1 MKAKNTSSAP
11 KVLVKEARKQGR
23 RDGKNQVPRQEWGA
37 NSVPY
42 LGQLHKKFAS
52 FGRELDLSVEQ
63 NKLSRENA
71 KVDAIKSE
79 IQQKGISDALA
90 RNLDRAEAELAKA
103 QGQLD
108 GAVDEVP
115 MAKFARMR
123 LITNSAYVPFL
134 ILLFVGEFTITA
146 PAFRVL
152 LGESRGTSLL
162 VTLAVSGLSVG
173 AAHILG
179 IYLKSLFD
187 RSRPKSGIYNAIFIT
202 GAVFLTVTIVYLSY
216 IRAANSALYAG
227 MITEIPQAWRLEFLW
242 SFYTVLQLTFI
253 AFGTAISFMH
263 YSEIETALRRSKIK
277 VWFLRRLQTNRDK
290 KKIASGT
297 SVEGT
302 QVDTSKVLDQEL
314 EVLESKKI
322 LLRAQYEEVCAI
334 YRDANIHARRDE
346 MDGAHIALRPSEL
359 DFRSTGIDFHTSE
372 LVGTK

>member
-63 NKLSRENA
+63 NKLNRENA

-79 IQQKGISDALA
+79 IQQKGISEALA
-90 RNLDRAEAELAKA
+90 RNLDRAETELAKT
-103 QGQLD
+103 QSQLD

-115 MAKFARMR
+115 MAKFARVR

-134 ILLFVGEFTITA
+134 ILLFIGEFTITA

-263 YSEIETALRRSKIK
+263 YSEIETALRRAKIK

-290 KKIASGT
+290 KKVSSGT

-346 MDGAHIALRPSEL
+346 MDGAHIALRPLEL

>member
-23 RDGKNQVPRQEWGA
+23 RDGKNQVPRQEWGV

-63 NKLSRENA
+63 NKLNRENA

-90 RNLDRAEAELAKA
+90 RNLDRAEVEVAKA

-187 RSRPKSGIYNAIFIT
+187 RSRPKNGIYNAIFIT

-263 YSEIETALRRSKIK
+263 YSEIETALRRAKIK

-346 MDGAHIALRPSEL
+346 MDGAHIALRPLEL

>member
-11 KVLVKEARKQGR
+11 KVLVKEARKRGR

-37 NSVPY
+37 NSIPY

-63 NKLSRENA
+63 NKLNRENA

-103 QGQLD
+103 QGHLD

-263 YSEIETALRRSKIK
+263 YSEIETALRRAKIK

-346 MDGAHIALRPSEL
+346 MDGAHVALRPLEL

>member
-37 NSVPY
+37 NSIPY
-42 LGQLHKKFAS
+42 LGQLHKKFAA

-63 NKLSRENA
+63 NKLNRENA

-263 YSEIETALRRSKIK
+263 YSEIETALRRAKIK

>member
-63 NKLSRENA
+63 NKLNREIA
-71 KVDAIKSE
+71 KVDAIRSE

-90 RNLDRAEAELAKA
+90 QNLMRAESELAKA
-103 QGQLD
+103 QAQLE
-108 GAVDEVP
+108 GGVDEVP

-134 ILLFVGEFTITA
+134 ILLFIGEFTITA

-162 VTLAVSGLSVG
+162 VTLTVSGLSVG

-202 GAVFLTVTIVYLSY
+202 GAVFLTGTIVYLSY

-242 SFYTVLQLTFI
+242 SFYTILQLTFI

-263 YSEIETALRRSKIK
+263 YSEIETALRRAKIK
-277 VWFLRRLQTNRDK
+277 VWFLRRLQNNRDK
-290 KKIASGT
+290 KKTASGS

-302 QVDTSKVLDQEL
+302 QVDTSKMLDQEL

-322 LLRAQYEEVCAI
+322 LLRAQYEEVCAV

-346 MDGAHIALRPSEL
+346 IDGAHIALRPLEL

-372 LVGTK
+372 LTSVK

>member
-63 NKLSRENA
+63 NKLNREIA
-71 KVDAIKSE
+71 KVDAIRSE

-90 RNLDRAEAELAKA
+90 QNLMRAESELAKA
-103 QGQLD
+103 QAQLE
-108 GAVDEVP
+108 GGVDEVP

-134 ILLFVGEFTITA
+134 ILLFIGEFTITA

-162 VTLAVSGLSVG
+162 VTLTVSGLSVG

-202 GAVFLTVTIVYLSY
+202 GAVLLTGTIVYLSY

-242 SFYTVLQLTFI
+242 SFYTILQLTFI

-263 YSEIETALRRSKIK
+263 YSEIETALRRAKIK
-277 VWFLRRLQTNRDK
+277 VWFLRRLQNNRDK
-290 KKIASGT
+290 KKTASGS

-302 QVDTSKVLDQEL
+302 QVDTSKMLDQEL

-322 LLRAQYEEVCAI
+322 LLRAQYEEVCAV

-346 MDGAHIALRPSEL
+346 IDGAHIALRPLEL

-372 LVGTK
+372 LTSVK

>member
-63 NKLSRENA
+63 NKLNREIA
-71 KVDAIKSE
+71 KVDAIRSE

-90 RNLDRAEAELAKA
+90 QNLMRAESELAKA
-103 QGQLD
+103 QAQLE
-108 GAVDEVP
+108 GGVDEVP

-134 ILLFVGEFTITA
+134 ILLFIGEFTITA

-162 VTLAVSGLSVG
+162 VTLTVSGLSVG

-202 GAVFLTVTIVYLSY
+202 GAVFLTGTIVYLSY

-242 SFYTVLQLTFI
+242 SFYTILQLTFI

-263 YSEIETALRRSKIK
+263 YSEIETALRRAKIK
-277 VWFLRRLQTNRDK
+277 VWFLRRLQNNRDK
-290 KKIASGT
+290 KKTASGS

-302 QVDTSKVLDQEL
+302 QVDTSKMLDQEL

-322 LLRAQYEEVCAI
+322 LLRAQYEEVCAV

-346 MDGAHIALRPSEL
+346 IDGAHIALRPLEL

-372 LVGTK
+372 LASVK

>member
-63 NKLSRENA
+63 NKLNRENA

-79 IQQKGISDALA
+79 IQQKGISEALA
-90 RNLDRAEAELAKA
+90 RNLDRAEVELAKT
-103 QGQLD
+103 QSQLD

-134 ILLFVGEFTITA
+134 ILLFIGEFTITA

-263 YSEIETALRRSKIK
+263 YSEIETALRRAKIK

-346 MDGAHIALRPSEL
+346 MDGAHVALRPLEL

>member
-63 NKLSRENA
+63 NKLNRENA

-79 IQQKGISDALA
+79 IQQKGISEALA
-90 RNLDRAEAELAKA
+90 RNLDRAEAELAKT
-103 QGQLD
+103 QSQLD

-134 ILLFVGEFTITA
+134 ILLFIGEFTITA

-263 YSEIETALRRSKIK
+263 YSEIETALRRAKIK
-277 VWFLRRLQTNRDK
+277 VWFLRRLQNNRDK

>member
-263 YSEIETALRRSKIK
+263 YSEIETALRRAKIK

-290 KKIASGT
+290 KRIASGT

-346 MDGAHIALRPSEL
+346 MDGAHVALRPLEL

>member
-63 NKLSRENA
+63 NKLNRENA

-79 IQQKGISDALA
+79 IQQKGISEALA
-90 RNLDRAEAELAKA
+90 RNLDRAEVELAKT
-103 QGQLD
+103 QSQLD

-134 ILLFVGEFTITA
+134 ILLFIGEFTITA

-263 YSEIETALRRSKIK
+263 YSEIETALRRAKIK

-346 MDGAHIALRPSEL
+346 MDGAHIALRPLEL

>member
-263 YSEIETALRRSKIK
+263 YSEIETALRRAKIK

-290 KKIASGT
+290 KKVSSGT

-346 MDGAHIALRPSEL
+346 MDGAHIALRPLEL

>member
-63 NKLSRENA
+63 NKLNRENA

-263 YSEIETALRRSKIK
+263 YSEIETALRRAKIK

-290 KKIASGT
+290 KKIASGS

-346 MDGAHIALRPSEL
+346 MDGAHVALRPLEL

>member
-63 NKLSRENA
+63 NKLNRENA

-79 IQQKGISDALA
+79 IQQKGISEALA
-90 RNLDRAEAELAKA
+90 RNLDRAEAELAKT
-103 QGQLD
+103 QSQLD

-134 ILLFVGEFTITA
+134 ILLFIGEFTITA

-263 YSEIETALRRSKIK
+263 YSEIETALRRAKIK

-346 MDGAHIALRPSEL
+346 MDGAHVALRPLEL

>member
-134 ILLFVGEFTITA
+134 ILLFIGEFTITA

-162 VTLAVSGLSVG
+162 VTLALSGLSVG

-263 YSEIETALRRSKIK
+263 YSEIETALRRAKIK

-346 MDGAHIALRPSEL
+346 MDGAHIALRPLEL
-359 DFRSTGIDFHTSE
+359 DFRSTGIDFYTSE

>member
-263 YSEIETALRRSKIK
+263 YSEIETALRRAKIK

-346 MDGAHIALRPSEL
+346 MDGAHVALRPLEL

>member
-63 NKLSRENA
+63 NKLNRENA

-79 IQQKGISDALA
+79 IQQKGISEALA
-90 RNLDRAEAELAKA
+90 RNLDRAEAELAKT
-103 QGQLD
+103 QSQLD

-134 ILLFVGEFTITA
+134 ILLFIGEFTITA

-187 RSRPKSGIYNAIFIT
+187 RSRPKNGIYNAIFIT

-263 YSEIETALRRSKIK
+263 YSEIETALRRAKIK

-346 MDGAHIALRPSEL
+346 MDGAHIALRPLEL

>member
-63 NKLSRENA
+63 NKLNREIA
-71 KVDAIKSE
+71 KVDAIRSE

-90 RNLDRAEAELAKA
+90 QNLMRAESELAKA
-103 QGQLD
+103 QAQLE
-108 GAVDEVP
+108 GGVDEVP

-123 LITNSAYVPFL
+123 LITNSAYFPFL
-134 ILLFVGEFTITA
+134 ILLFIGEFTITA

-162 VTLAVSGLSVG
+162 VTLTVSGLSVG

-202 GAVFLTVTIVYLSY
+202 GAVFLTGTIVYLSY

-242 SFYTVLQLTFI
+242 SFYTILQLTFI

-263 YSEIETALRRSKIK
+263 YSEIETALRRAKIK
-277 VWFLRRLQTNRDK
+277 VWFLRRLQNNRDK
-290 KKIASGT
+290 KKTASGS

-302 QVDTSKVLDQEL
+302 QVDTSKMLDQEL

-322 LLRAQYEEVCAI
+322 LLRAQYEEVCAV

-346 MDGAHIALRPSEL
+346 IDGAHIALRPLEL

-372 LVGTK
+372 LTSVK

>member
-63 NKLSRENA
+63 NKLNRENA
-71 KVDAIKSE
+71 KVDALKNE

-90 RNLDRAEAELAKA
+90 RNLDRAEAELAKT
-103 QGQLD
+103 QSQLD

-115 MAKFARMR
+115 MAKFARVR

-134 ILLFVGEFTITA
+134 ILLFIGEFTITA

-263 YSEIETALRRSKIK
+263 YSEIETALRRAKIK

-346 MDGAHIALRPSEL
+346 MDGAHIALRPLEL

>member
-63 NKLSRENA
+63 NKLNRENA

-90 RNLDRAEAELAKA
+90 RNLSRAEAELAKA
-103 QGQLD
+103 QSQLD

-263 YSEIETALRRSKIK
+263 YSEIETALRRAKIK

-346 MDGAHIALRPSEL
+346 MDGAHLALRPLEL